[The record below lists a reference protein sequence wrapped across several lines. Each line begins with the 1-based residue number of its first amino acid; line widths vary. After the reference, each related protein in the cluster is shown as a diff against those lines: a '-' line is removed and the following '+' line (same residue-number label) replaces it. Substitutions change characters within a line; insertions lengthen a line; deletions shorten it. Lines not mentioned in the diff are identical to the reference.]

1 MSQAENGRKAWQEPM
16 VWLMAGIPLATIVA
30 GIATLVIALR
40 SGPLDGVPA
49 SVQRVSQIQTLDSA
63 ADLAATRLDYHGY
76 LLVERGASGW
86 RLELKTAPPALAEA
100 PAQVLF
106 VHPYSARQDVRV
118 ALAAGRAVLAQAPAF
133 VPSQVVVTDDA
144 GSWRLVGDYSDSGTL
159 TLTPAVQAR

>member
-1 MSQAENGRKAWQEPM
+1 MTEQRKAWQEPM

-40 SGPLDGVPA
+40 SVPIDGVPA

-76 LLVERGASGW
+76 LLVERGADGW
-86 RLELKTAPPALAEA
+86 RLALKTAPPSLAQA
-100 PAQVLF
+100 PAQVVF
-106 VHPYSARQDVRV
+106 VHPNSAQKDVRV
-118 ALAAGRAVLAQAPAF
+118 ALAGGRAVLAQAPAF

-144 GSWRLVGDYSDSGTL
+144 GTWRLVGDYSDSGTL

>member
-1 MSQAENGRKAWQEPM
+1 MSEAENGRKAWQEPM

-40 SGPLDGVPA
+40 SGSMDGVPA

-86 RLELKTAPPALAEA
+86 RLELKTAPPALAEQ
-100 PAQVLF
+100 PAHVLF
-106 VHPYSARQDVRV
+106 VHPNRARQDVRV
-118 ALAAGRAVLAQAPAF
+118 TLTDGQATLAQIPAF

-144 GSWRLVGDYSDSGTL
+144 GTWRLVGDYSDSGTL

>member
-1 MSQAENGRKAWQEPM
+1 MSDTGDGRKAWQEPM

-30 GIATLVIALR
+30 GIATLIIALR
-40 SGPLDGVPA
+40 SGPMDGVPA

-76 LLVERGASGW
+76 LLVERGAGGW
-86 RLELKTAPPALAEA
+86 QVALKTAPPSLAQA
-100 PAQVLF
+100 PAQVVF
-106 VHPYSARQDVRV
+106 VHPNRARQDVRV
-118 ALAAGRAVLAQAPAF
+118 ALIDGRAVMMQAPAF

-144 GSWRLVGDYSDSGTL
+144 GTWRLVGEYSDSGTL

>member
-1 MSQAENGRKAWQEPM
+1 MNESGNGRKPWQEPM

-40 SGPLDGVPA
+40 SGPMDGVSA

-76 LLVERGASGW
+76 LLVERGADGW
-86 RLELKTAPPALAEA
+86 RLNLKTAPPE
-100 PAQVLF
+100 
-106 VHPYSARQDVRV
+106 
-118 ALAAGRAVLAQAPAF
+118 LAQAPAQAVFVHPNRAEQDVHVRLLDGQALLPKPPAF
-133 VPSQVVVTDDA
+133 VPAQVVVSDEA
-144 GSWRLVGDYSDSGTL
+144 GSWRLVGEYSDSGTL